1 MKCQVQKQCR
11 KCGIIILNSSLKVK
25 NRAFCK
31 YCFKTVVSEIWQLK
45 KDKANARRRPLRRL
59 PQSQKNCLVCNKT
72 FSTAKKEQYTCG
84 DDFCQKKLKNARA
97 RIKAREE
104 RKLIAKYTQEINK
117 VKLQNGQL

>member
-1 MKCQVQKQCR
+1 MKFQVQKQCR

-104 RKLIAKYTQEINK
+104 IL
-117 VKLQNGQL
+117 V